1 VDATNTRAAGGR
13 VASLP
18 VERRD
23 ASTLSYAA
31 FQREYIATNRPV
43 VIENAVTKWPALKKW
58 TPDYFKATFGPRRVD
73 VSYEEKMTFSDFI
86 DGVVASSEA
95 KPGPYMYRFFI
106 GPHLPDVL
114 PDVLPQN
121 DYAFPRR
128 LASPLMP
135 RTWKRPDGYLK
146 LLIGGVGGR
155 FPIMHYDTENM
166 HAAITEIYGD
176 KAFVLFPPED
186 TAYLYPRDDLPN
198 KTAIKDIDDVDLA
211 KFPLFAKATRYET
224 LLRPG
229 DMVFVPSKW
238 WHTARV
244 VTTSI
249 SICQNMLDGSNWSGF
264 VEEISTPAFG
274 VPAWKRHAKRIYLTM
289 LGWALALVE
298 RLPRARPSSG
308 AVGTSPIGRLAPL
321 APVDAIDARTWP
333 MSTWS
338 VE

>member
-1 VDATNTRAAGGR
+1 LGDIEVDATTTRA
-13 VASLP
+13 ASLP

-23 ASTLSYAA
+23 ASTLSYQA
-31 FQREYIATNRPV
+31 FRREYVLTNKPV
-43 VIENAVTKWPALKKW
+43 VVENAVTQWPALRKW
-58 TPDYFKATFGPRRVD
+58 TPQYFKTAFGPRRVD
-73 VSYEEKMTFSDFI
+73 VSYEEQMTFSDFI

-121 DYAFPRR
+121 EYAFPRR

-155 FPIMHYDTENM
+155 FPVMHFDTENM

-176 KAFVLFPPED
+176 KAFVLFPPGD
-186 TAYLYPRDDLPN
+186 TQYLYPREDIPN
-198 KTAIKDIDDVDLA
+198 KTAIKDIDDVDLSR
-211 KFPLFAKATRYET
+211 FPLFAKATRYET
-224 LLRPG
+224 ILHPG

-244 VTTSI
+244 LTTSV
-249 SICQNMLDGSNWSGF
+249 SVCQNMLDGSNWRGF
-264 VEEISTPAFG
+264 VDEVCAPGFGIPAARRHG
-274 VPAWKRHAKRIYLTM
+274 KRAYLTM
-289 LGWALALVE
+289 LGWLLAFME
-298 RLPRARPSSG
+298 RLPRRRRGG
-308 AVGTSPIGRLAPL
+308 ATGTSRFGRLAPVVS
-321 APVDAIDARTWP
+321 ADAFEVGAWP
-333 MSTWS
+333 MSTWT

>member
-1 VDATNTRAAGGR
+1 MDVTNTRAAGGR
-13 VASLP
+13 ATLP

-31 FQREYIATNRPV
+31 FVRDYVAANRPV
-43 VIENAVTKWPALKKW
+43 VIENAVTEWPALRKW
-58 TPDYFKATFGPRRVD
+58 TPEYFKATFGPRRID
-73 VSYEEKMTFSDFI
+73 VSYEEQMTFSDFI
-86 DGVVASSEA
+86 DGVTESSEA

-121 DYAFPRR
+121 AYAFPRR

-186 TAYLYPRDDLPN
+186 TPYLYPRDDVPN
-198 KTAIKDIDDVDLA
+198 KTAIKDIDNVDPA
-211 KFPLFAKATRYET
+211 RFPLFAKATRHET
-224 LLRPG
+224 LLHPG

-249 SICQNMLDGSNWSGF
+249 SICQNMLDGSNWNGF
-264 VEEISTPAFG
+264 VDEISAPGAG
-274 VPAWKRHAKRIYLTM
+274 VPAFKRLGKRVYLTA
-289 LGWALALVE
+289 LGWLLALIE
-298 RLPRARPSSG
+298 RLPRARPASG
-308 AVGTSPIGRLAPL
+308 AAGTSRVGRLAPL
-321 APVDAIDARTWP
+321 VPVDASDARTWP